1 MWTAGKENSTLN
13 LDSNIIL
20 SIIIVFSIFFLIVY
34 ELVNYFFQNTIKLWS
49 NAYDNLKEKNELLK
63 NEKENL
69 MGQLDFQYESF
80 QNEIQELKEKYKKLK
95 NI

>member
-1 MWTAGKENSTLN
+1 MT

-20 SIIIVFSIFFLIVY
+20 SVIIVFSIFFLIVY
-34 ELVNYFFQNTIKLWS
+34 ELVKYFFQNTIKLWS

-80 QNEIQELKEKYKKLK
+80 QNEIQELKEKYKK
-95 NI
+95 

>member
-1 MWTAGKENSTLN
+1 LT

-20 SIIIVFSIFFLIVY
+20 SVIIVFSIFFLIVY
-34 ELVNYFFQNTIKLWS
+34 ELVKYFFQNTIKLWS

-80 QNEIQELKEKYKKLK
+80 QNEIQELKEKYKK
-95 NI
+95 

>member
-1 MWTAGKENSTLN
+1 MT

-69 MGQLDFQYESF
+69 MGQLDFQYESH
-80 QNEIQELKEKYKKLK
+80 QNEIQELKDNYNKSK

>member
-1 MWTAGKENSTLN
+1 MT

>member
-1 MWTAGKENSTLN
+1 MWTVGKENQTLT

-80 QNEIQELKEKYKKLK
+80 QNEIQELKEKYKK
-95 NI
+95 

>member
-1 MWTAGKENSTLN
+1 MN

-69 MGQLDFQYESF
+69 MGQSDFQYESF
-80 QNEIQELKEKYKKLK
+80 QNEIQELKEKYKK
-95 NI
+95 

>member
-1 MWTAGKENSTLN
+1 MT

-69 MGQLDFQYESF
+69 MDQLDFQYGSH
-80 QNEIQELKEKYKKLK
+80 QNEIQELKDNYNKSK

>member
-1 MWTAGKENSTLN
+1 MN

-49 NAYDNLKEKNELLK
+49 NAYDNLREKNELLK

-69 MGQLDFQYESF
+69 MEQLNFQYDSF
-80 QNEIQELKEKYKKLK
+80 QNEMQELKDKYVKSNNRK
-95 NI
+95 N

>member
-1 MWTAGKENSTLN
+1 MT

-20 SIIIVFSIFFLIVY
+20 SVIIVFSIFFLIVY
-34 ELVNYFFQNTIKLWS
+34 ELVKYFFQNTIKLWS

-69 MGQLDFQYESF
+69 MGQLDFQYESH
-80 QNEIQELKEKYKKLK
+80 QNEIQELKDNYDKSK

>member
-1 MWTAGKENSTLN
+1 MN
-13 LDSNIIL
+13 
-20 SIIIVFSIFFLIVY
+20 
-34 ELVNYFFQNTIKLWS
+34 LWS

-80 QNEIQELKEKYKKLK
+80 QNEIQELKEKYKNLK

>member
-1 MWTAGKENSTLN
+1 MT

-20 SIIIVFSIFFLIVY
+20 SVIIVFSIFFLIVY
-34 ELVNYFFQNTIKLWS
+34 ELVKYFFQNTIKLWS

-69 MGQLDFQYESF
+69 LGQLDFQYASY
-80 QNEIQELKEKYKKLK
+80 QNEIQEIKDKYDKSISRK
-95 NI
+95 N

>member
-1 MWTAGKENSTLN
+1 MT

-20 SIIIVFSIFFLIVY
+20 SVIIVFSIFFLIVY
-34 ELVNYFFQNTIKLWS
+34 ELVKYFFQNTINLWS

-80 QNEIQELKEKYKKLK
+80 QNEIQELKEKYKK
-95 NI
+95 